1 MWKLPGLGTGTLL
14 ALLAMPLVGVIALGV
29 PATAVADQQAG
40 GWRKEIADKAA
51 AAQAAGKKGDF
62 REAVR
67 VLQEAKARGPLQPQE
82 EQGVNEL
89 LIWAA
94 SNTKDHRLVIKTV
107 DERIATGR
115 VSGRDLVAKLRL
127 KATSHYALSDY
138 RGAIDALQRLATAA
152 GSSTADDLILL
163 GNSQFQVRDYRA
175 AASTL
180 DRAVTAAEKAGKP
193 ARTIGPLL
201 EMLNKA
207 YFELQD
213 EPKRLTT
220 LHRLMAVAPK
230 TSVFDQ
236 LVNAYQRDSKG
247 DAVVMI
253 NLYRL
258 GAARSLL
265 AGEHYI
271 RYAEA
276 ALDLSSPGEAVAMIE
291 KGMSSGAIKRDD
303 RNNRLLADAKAQV
316 EKLKSAVPQQEREA
330 IAMAS
335 GDAEARLAT
344 VYFTLRNFPKVTEA
358 ARRGVDK
365 GRVRRMDDLHM
376 LLGIALVETRK
387 GTEARDAF
395 KAAGTAN
402 AQMKGVADLW
412 TTVAT

>member
-1 MWKLPGLGTGTLL
+1 MARIRGLGTGVLLGLL
-14 ALLAMPLVGVIALGV
+14 ALPLAAVFVATV
-29 PATAVADQQAG
+29 PAAAAAEQAG

-51 AAQAAGKKGDF
+51 AAQEAGKKGDF
-62 REAVR
+62 REAIR
-67 VLQEAKARGPLQPQE
+67 LLQEARARGALQPAE

-94 SNTKDHRLVIKTV
+94 SSVKDHRLVIKTV

-115 VSGRDLVAKLRL
+115 VSGRDLVNKLRL
-127 KATSHYALSDY
+127 KATSHYALSDF
-138 RGAIDALQRLATAA
+138 RGAIDALQRLATAQ

-163 GNSQFQVRDYRA
+163 GNSQFQVKDYRA

-207 YFELQD
+207 YFELAD
-213 EPKRLTT
+213 EPKRLVT

-230 TSVFDQ
+230 NNVFDQ

-247 DAVVMI
+247 DAVVMV

-258 GAARSLL
+258 GAARGLL
-265 AGEHYI
+265 SADHYI
-271 RYAEA
+271 HYAEA

-291 KGMSSGAIKRDD
+291 KGMSAGAIKRDD
-303 RNNRLLADAKAQV
+303 RNNRLLADAKGQV
-316 EKLKSAVPQQEREA
+316 EKLKSSVAQQEREA
-330 IAMAS
+330 MAMAS

-344 VYFTLRNFPKVTEA
+344 VYFTLRNFPKATEA

-365 GRVRRMDDLHM
+365 GRVRRADDLHM

-387 GTEARDAF
+387 ATEARNAF
-395 KAAGTAN
+395 KAAGAAN
-402 AQMKGVADLW
+402 AQIRGVADLW